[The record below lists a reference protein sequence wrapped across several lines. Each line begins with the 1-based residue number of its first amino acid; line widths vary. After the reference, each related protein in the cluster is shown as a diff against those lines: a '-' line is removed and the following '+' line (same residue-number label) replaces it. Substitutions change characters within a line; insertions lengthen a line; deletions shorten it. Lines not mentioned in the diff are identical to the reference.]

1 LRKTAKKEMMKLRY
15 LIFSALIITILIPS
29 CGEKKKEV
37 QVETPAQEVMKP
49 DTVVE
54 EPAPIIEEVVVEVEE
69 PTERTVIVREGE
81 WLYDIARN
89 EYGSMHEW
97 RKIYEAN
104 KDKIDNPD
112 VIYPNQELIIPE

>member
-1 LRKTAKKEMMKLRY
+1 MKLRY
-15 LIFSALIITILIPS
+15 LLFSVLVITFILPS
-29 CGEKKKEV
+29 CGGKKKEV
-37 QVETPAQEVMKP
+37 QVETPVQEVMKP

-54 EPAPIIEEVVVEVEE
+54 EPEPVIEEVVIEIEV
-69 PTERTVIVREGE
+69 PKDRKVVVKEGE